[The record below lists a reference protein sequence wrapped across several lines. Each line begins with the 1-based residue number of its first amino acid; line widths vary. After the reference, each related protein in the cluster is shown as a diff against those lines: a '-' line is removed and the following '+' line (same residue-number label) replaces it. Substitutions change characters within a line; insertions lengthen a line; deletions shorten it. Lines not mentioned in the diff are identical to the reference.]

1 MKKLFFAALVAVV
14 AVGGALSLNAQVV
27 TGATSGFTY
36 DCTALIGILCS
47 TIQEDIITPDQGCQN
62 PVNYFMADQ
71 RYQ

>member
-1 MKKLFFAALVAVV
+1 MKKLFFAALVATV

-36 DCTALIGILCS
+36 DCTSPIGALCS
-47 TIQEDIITPDQGCQN
+47 TINENVNTPDQGLQN
-62 PVNYFMADQ
+62 PATYFTAGQ